1 MKSKEGCWNPSKEGF
16 QIQAQKD
23 FEIHAKKT
31 FEIHAL
37 PKVHQPKVRKPKIH
51 QPKVH
56 QPKVHQGSPL
66 IQAKKHMKSKQRRIW
81 NPSKEGFEIQAKRDF
96 DIRANKY
103 PLEHVTNQDFKVQNF
118 RIYE

>member
-1 MKSKEGCWNPSKEGF
+1 MKSKEGCWNPCKE
-16 QIQAQKD
+16 D
-23 FEIHAKKT
+23 

-37 PKVHQPKVRKPKIH
+37 PKVHQPKVHQPKIHQPKVHQHKIH

-81 NPSKEGFEIQAKRDF
+81 NPSKEGFEIQAKKDF
-96 DIRANKY
+96 DKY
-103 PLEHVTNQDFKVQNF
+103 PCK
-118 RIYE
+118 